1 MHRMTFLRQLA
12 GNHRAAESGTDAEV
26 GFHRAS
32 LKFQALGFKKEGIF
46 EIGDL

>member
-1 MHRMTFLRQLA
+1 MHRIALLRQLA
-12 GNHRAAESGTDAEV
+12 GNHRAAESGTNAEV

-46 EIGDL
+46 EI